1 MSEYSDA
8 QKILKGIGDP
18 CGFFFFAV
26 VAVKGMFSAIR
37 AVVGAIGTGVGAM
50 EADVEAGS
58 ESAEEAVDESELK
71 WSGGIVAVFGIV
83 LVVLV
88 LYGILMTGS
97 SG

>member
-1 MSEYSDA
+1 MEGADEPV
-8 QKILKGIGDP
+8 KGRAMQV
-18 CGFFFFAV
+18 FVLFFAIV
-26 VAVKGMFSAIR
+26 VVKAIFGAIR
-37 AVVGAIGTGVGAM
+37 AVIVPIGTGVGAM
-50 EADVEAGS
+50 ESDVKAGS

-88 LYGILMTGS
+88 LYGILIAGS